1 MCREG
6 GSSPHLKN
14 AVLLKNVLA
23 KIRHI
28 SLPSREVF
36 TSSSNGV
43 FLQNHDPQPPLIGC
57 SNQRRNEDQPLLSR
71 TSTLDEGEVDLSQK
85 KDRS

>member
-1 MCREG
+1 MRREG

-36 TSSSNGV
+36 TSSSNDL
-43 FLQNHDPQPPLIGC
+43 FLQNHNPQPPLLES
-57 SNQRRNEDQPLLSR
+57 SNQGKNEDQPLLSR
-71 TSTLDEGEVDLSQK
+71 TSTLDEGEVDLSRK
-85 KDRS
+85 KDRP